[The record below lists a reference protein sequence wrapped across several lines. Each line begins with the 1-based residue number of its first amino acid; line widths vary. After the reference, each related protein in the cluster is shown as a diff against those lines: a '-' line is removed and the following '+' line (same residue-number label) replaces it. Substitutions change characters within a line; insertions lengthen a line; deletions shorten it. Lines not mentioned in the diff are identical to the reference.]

1 MHPLSE
7 DGRRILT
14 DLAGRHGISLDAATH
29 MLMAVAA
36 GGGTQ
41 AQFNHQ
47 ELGGMGQWSRGGM
60 TMVGD
65 MFNNGLKAK
74 VDWLCQELSDLLANQ
89 PAPVHVPAQS
99 QSQNQWPSQGF
110 GQGFGQS
117 QGQSSGQSQ
126 QQGYGQFQGQSS
138 GQPGMQSQQQGGGT
152 SSLFVSGGTS
162 MSSGGW
168 PGEFGHPSA
177 VGSQNNLRYAFFP
190 SARRLVIEIAGKQT
204 TYDTGDHQ
212 ISGFGQQQSGD
223 QSLTFTSQF
232 GMVRVAD
239 LPKMTASTD
248 PQNGSHQ
255 AHAAANGQSDTV
267 TSPEPAAAEPVVS
280 EQQQAPV
287 VAQPVVAAQ
296 PVVMDQPP
304 VMEQPVAAAQT
315 RQATQSAPL
324 SDDEIFAK
332 IERLATLHSKGI
344 LTDEE
349 YSTKKADLLNRL

>member
-14 DLAGRHGISLDAATH
+14 DLAARHGISLDAATH
-29 MLMAVAA
+29 MLMAVAN

-41 AQFNHQ
+41 AQFNHP
-47 ELGGMGQWSRGGM
+47 EVGGMGQWSRGGM
-60 TMVGD
+60 TMIGD

-74 VDWLCQELSDLLANQ
+74 VDWLCQELSDLLASQ
-89 PAPVHVPAQS
+89 PAPAPVPQQM
-99 QSQNQWPSQGF
+99 QSQNQWPSQG
-110 GQGFGQS
+110 QSQS
-117 QGQSSGQSQ
+117 QGYGQSQ
-126 QQGYGQFQGQSS
+126 QQGGGYGQFQGQSS
-138 GQPGMQSQQQGGGT
+138 GQQGGGT

-190 SARRLVIEIAGKQT
+190 ASRRLVIEINGQQT

-232 GMVRVAD
+232 GLVRVAD
-239 LPKMTASTD
+239 LPQLTASTD
-248 PQNGSHQ
+248 RQNGSQ
-255 AHAAANGQSDTV
+255 QTHAPANGQTNGDANGFPASV
-267 TSPEPAAAEPVVS
+267 PEPAQAAAEPVAQEPFVTQPFTPTQPPA
-280 EQQQAPV
+280 EIRQPAP
-287 VAQPVVAAQ
+287 VAQP
-296 PVVMDQPP
+296 
-304 VMEQPVAAAQT
+304 
-315 RQATQSAPL
+315 TQSAPL

-332 IERLATLHSKGI
+332 IERLAALHAKGV

-349 YSTKKADLLNRL
+349 YSSKKADLLDRL

>member
-14 DLAGRHGISLDAATH
+14 ELAARHGISLDAATH
-29 MLMAVAA
+29 MLMAVAN

-41 AQFNHQ
+41 AQFNHP
-47 ELGGMGQWSRGGM
+47 EVGGMGQWSRGGM
-60 TMVGD
+60 IMIGD

-74 VDWLCQELSDLLANQ
+74 VDWLCQELSDLLGSQ
-89 PAPVHVPAQS
+89 PAPAPVPQQM
-99 QSQNQWPSQGF
+99 QSQNQWPNQG
-110 GQGFGQS
+110 QGQS
-117 QGQSSGQSQ
+117 QGYGQSQ
-126 QQGYGQFQGQSS
+126 QQGGGYGQFQGQSS
-138 GQPGMQSQQQGGGT
+138 GQQGGGT

-190 SARRLVIEIAGKQT
+190 SSRRLVIEINGQQT

-232 GMVRVAD
+232 GLVRVAD
-239 LPKMTASTD
+239 LPQLTASTD
-248 PQNGSHQ
+248 RQNGSQ
-255 AHAAANGQSDTV
+255 QTHAPANGQ
-267 TSPEPAAAEPVVS
+267 PAEMPAPAPMTTEPV
-280 EQQQAPV
+280 
-287 VAQPVVAAQ
+287 AQEPFVTQSYTPTRPADISQPTPAAQ
-296 PVVMDQPP
+296 P
-304 VMEQPVAAAQT
+304 AQT
-315 RQATQSAPL
+315 APL

-332 IERLATLHSKGI
+332 IERLAALHAKGV

-349 YSTKKADLLNRL
+349 YSSKKADLLGRL